1 MSLTYTQKQF
11 VQKNYPSK
19 TMQEIASELNV
30 SVHKVEKHI
39 QKNAHLFEPKK
50 TVKHDNEETDLLL
63 FSFSNLKS
71 WFKENWINLLTLTIF
86 VVFAYINAVGADFV
100 SDDIQGIVELENQ
113 IKEPSYIFHN
123 PTFFARSLLFYI
135 SYQIGGMTPFAF
147 RFWNF
152 LFHIGNV
159 WLIYI
164 LTPYFIRKQMVAFI
178 AAAIF
183 AVHPM
188 MIESVTWISG
198 GIYAQ
203 AAFSLLT
210 SFLFYLQA
218 KEKKKIVYAIMSV
231 IFFILALSV
240 SEKVI
245 VYPFILLF
253 YEFSYGN
260 LSKRWMNS
268 IPYFGVS
275 FVWGLILMTRISER
289 VQYLQRTNGTAQA
302 VQLYNP
308 LVQIPVA
315 LAKYFQLYF
324 WPFGN
329 TLYHS
334 EFRMDLVRYLTTL
347 LVTGIFL
354 TLYVIAF
361 KKNKK
366 LFFWMSFFGISLL
379 PTMNPFGL
387 SWIVAE
393 RYAYL
398 GSVGIFVI
406 VAYFITKL
414 IDSKHYKTVGYL
426 VLTCIILGLTTRT
439 LWRNSEWKNV
449 DTLWV
454 ATGKTSPSDPKTHN
468 NLGDMYARHGDM
480 NKAIESFSEA
490 IRLNPNYAAA
500 WYNRGNTYKHMKN
513 DEEALKNFQVAV
525 EKDPTIWQGYMN
537 IAVIQFNKG
546 QLPEAEQ
553 NLQKALALNPQNP
566 SLLANLGVVALTKGD
581 KKTGIDYLNKSLQ
594 IDPKNQFALDWL
606 AKANALP

>member
-11 VQKNYPSK
+11 VQKNYPAK
-19 TMQEIASELNV
+19 TVQEIATELNV
-30 SVHKVEKHI
+30 SIHKVEKHI
-39 QKNAHLFEPKK
+39 EKNAHLFTKEKK
-50 TVKHDNEETDLLL
+50 KQNHQDDTNLLL
-63 FSFSNLKS
+63 FSFGNLKS

-86 VVFAYINAVGADFV
+86 IIFAYINAIGADFV
-100 SDDIQGIVELENQ
+100 SDDIQGIVELEEQ
-113 IKEPSYIFHN
+113 IKSPSYIFHN
-123 PTFFARSLLFYI
+123 PTFFARSLLFYL
-135 SYQIGGMTPFAF
+135 SYQIGGLTPFAF
-147 RFWNF
+147 RLWNF

-164 LTPYFIRKQMVAFI
+164 LTPFFIRKQMVAFI

-203 AAFSLLT
+203 AAFCTLL
-210 SFLFYLQA
+210 SFLLYLQA
-218 KEKKKIVYAIMSV
+218 KEKKSILYSILSV
-231 IFFILALSV
+231 ISFVFALSV

-245 VYPFILLF
+245 VFPFILLF

-260 LSKRWMNS
+260 LAKRWLAS

-289 VQYLQRTNGTAQA
+289 VEYLQRTNGTDKA

-308 LVQIPVA
+308 FIQIPVA

-334 EFRMDLVRYLTTL
+334 EFRMDLVKYLITL
-347 LVTGIFL
+347 LVTGTFL
-354 TLYVIAF
+354 VLYFIAYN
-361 KKNKK
+361 KNRKI
-366 LFFWMSFFGISLL
+366 FFWMSFFGISLL

-406 VAYFITKL
+406 VAYFLNKL
-414 IDSKHYKTVGYL
+414 IESKDYKTAGYIL
-426 VLTCIILGLTTRT
+426 LTCMIIGLTSRT

-468 NLGDMYARHGDM
+468 NLGDMYARHGQMD
-480 NKAIESFSEA
+480 KAIEAFSEA

-513 DEEALKNFQVAV
+513 DDEALKNFQVAV

-546 QLPEAEQ
+546 QIAEAET
-553 NLQKALALNPQNP
+553 NLHKALELNPNNP

-581 KKTGIDYLNKSLQ
+581 KTTALDYLNKALQ
-594 IDPKNQFALDWL
+594 VDPQNQFAQEWL
-606 AKANALP
+606 KKANEAQ

>member
-19 TMQEIASELNV
+19 SIEEIASELGV
-30 SVHKVEKHI
+30 ATHKVEKHI
-39 QKNAHLFEPKK
+39 EKNTHLFQGKK
-50 TVKHDNEETDLLL
+50 YKQNETEESDLIL
-63 FSFSNLKS
+63 FSFATVKS
-71 WFKENWINLLTLTIF
+71 WFKANWINVLTLTVF
-86 VVFAYINAVGADFV
+86 VIFAYINAFTADFV
-100 SDDIQGIVELENQ
+100 SDDIQGIVELKDQ
-113 IKEPSYIFHN
+113 IASPSYIFSN
-123 PTFFARSLLFYI
+123 PTFFARSFLFFI
-135 SYQIGGMTPFAF
+135 SYHVGGLTPFAF
-147 RFWNF
+147 RFWNL
-152 LFHIGNV
+152 LFHIANV

-198 GIYAQ
+198 GIYSQ
-203 AAFSLLT
+203 AALCIQLSL
-210 SFLFYLQA
+210 FFYLQA
-218 KEKKKIVYAIMSV
+218 KRNHMIGYISGS
-231 IFFILALSV
+231 IISFILALSV

-245 VYPFILLF
+245 IYPFILLF
-253 YEFSYGN
+253 YEFSFGS
-260 LSKRWMNS
+260 LLKRWKYV

-275 FVWGLILMTRISER
+275 FMWGLLLIGRISGR
-289 VQYLQRTNGTAQA
+289 VEYLQRTNGTKQA

-334 EFRMDLVRYLTTL
+334 EFKMDLEKYLTTL
-347 LVTGIFL
+347 VITGTFLVLYFL
-354 TLYVIAF
+354 AF

-366 LFFWMSFFGISLL
+366 IFFFMSFFGISLL

-398 GSVGIFVI
+398 GSIGIFVI
-406 VAYFITKL
+406 VAYFINKL
-414 IDSKHYKTVGYL
+414 IESKDYKSVGYIL
-426 VLTCIILGLTTRT
+426 LTFIIIGLTVRT

-468 NLGDMYARHGDM
+468 NLGDMYARHNDM
-480 NKAIESFSEA
+480 NKAIEEFSAA
-490 IRLNPNYAAA
+490 IQLNPNYAAA
-500 WYNRGNTYKHMKN
+500 WYNRGNTYKHMNQDDK
-513 DEEALKNFQVAV
+513 ALTDFQTAV

-537 IAVIQFNKG
+537 IAVIQFSKG
-546 QLPEAEQ
+546 QLAEAEA
-553 NLQKALALNPQNP
+553 NLNKALQLNPNNP
-566 SLLANLGVVALTKGD
+566 SLYANLGVVALTKGN
-581 KKTGIDYLNKSLQ
+581 KQEALNYLHKALQ
-594 IDPKNQFALDWL
+594 IDPQNAFALEWIK
-606 AKANALP
+606 KAESVK

>member
-11 VQKNYPSK
+11 VQKNFPGK
-19 TMQEIASELNV
+19 TVEEIASELKV

-39 QKNAHLFEPKK
+39 EKNAHLFQQKK
-50 TVKHDNEETDLLL
+50 HKHEDSEEGDLIL
-63 FSFSNLKS
+63 FSFSTVKS
-71 WFKENWINLLTLTIF
+71 WLKANWINVLTLTIF
-86 VVFAYINAVGADFV
+86 IIFAYINAFTADFV

-113 IKEPSYIFHN
+113 LKSPAYIIHN
-123 PTFFARSLLFYI
+123 PTFIARSILFFL
-135 SYQIGGMTPFAF
+135 SYHVGGLTPFAF

-152 LFHIGNV
+152 LFHIGTV
-159 WLIYI
+159 WMIYI

-203 AAFSLLT
+203 AAFSILVSL
-210 SFLFYLQA
+210 FFYLQA
-218 KEKKKIVYAIMSV
+218 KKTGNIGYTIGSLVAFV
-231 IFFILALSV
+231 FALSV
-240 SEKVI
+240 SEKI
-245 VYPFILLF
+245 IIYPFILLF
-253 YEFSYGN
+253 YEFSYGD
-260 LSKRWMNS
+260 LKKRWKWS

-275 FVWGLILMTRISER
+275 TIWGLILATRISER
-289 VQYLQRTNGTAQA
+289 VEYLQRTNGTKQA

-315 LAKYFQLYF
+315 LANYFQLYF

-334 EFRMDLVRYLTTL
+334 EFKMDLAKYLITL
-347 LVTGIFL
+347 LVTCTFL
-354 TLYVIAF
+354 VLYFLAF
-361 KKNKK
+361 KNNKK
-366 LFFWMSFFGISLL
+366 VFFFLSLFGISLL

-393 RYAYL
+393 RYAYF
-398 GSVGIFVI
+398 GSIGIFVV
-406 VAYFITKL
+406 VAYYINKL
-414 IDSKHYKTVGYL
+414 IESKNYKSVGYIL
-426 VLTCIILGLTTRT
+426 LTFIIIGLTVRT

-468 NLGDMYARHGDM
+468 NLGDMYARHNDM
-480 NKAIESFSEA
+480 NKAIEEFSAA
-490 IRLNPNYAAA
+490 IQLNPNYAAA
-500 WYNRGNTYKHMKN
+500 WYNRGNTYKHMNQDDK
-513 DEEALKNFQVAV
+513 ALTDFQTAV

-537 IAVIQFNKG
+537 IAVIQFSKG
-546 QLPEAEQ
+546 QLPEAEA
-553 NLQKALALNPQNP
+553 NLHKALQLNPNNP
-566 SLLANLGVVALTKGD
+566 SLYANLGVVALTKGN
-581 KKTGIDYLNKSLQ
+581 KQEALDYLHKALQ
-594 IDPKNQFALDWL
+594 IDPQNAFALEWIK
-606 AKANALP
+606 KAEAVK

>member
-11 VQKNYPSK
+11 VQKNYPGK
-19 TMQEIASELNV
+19 GIQEIASELKV

-39 QKNAHLFEPKK
+39 QKNSHLFEPKK
-50 TVKHDNEETDLLL
+50 KVNKEQEDENVTL
-63 FSFSNLKS
+63 FSFENFKV
-71 WFKENWINLLTLTIF
+71 WMKENWINLLTLTIF
-86 VVFAYINAVGADFV
+86 IIFAYINAVTADFV
-100 SDDIQGIVELENQ
+100 SDDIQGIVELEQQ
-113 IKEPSYIFHN
+113 IKQPSYIFSN

-135 SYQIGGMTPFAF
+135 SYQVGGLTPFAF

-203 AAFSLLT
+203 AAFSLLM
-210 SFLFYLQA
+210 SFLLYLHA
-218 KEKKKIVYAIMSV
+218 KEKNSIIYSVFSV
-231 IFFILALSV
+231 IAYILALSV

-245 VYPFILLF
+245 IYPFILLF

-260 LSKRWMNS
+260 LAKRWKAS
-268 IPYFGVS
+268 LPFFGVS
-275 FVWGLILMTRISER
+275 TVWGIILMGRVSER
-289 VQYLQRTNGTAQA
+289 VEYLQRTNGTAQA
-302 VQLYNP
+302 IQLYNP
-308 LVQIPVA
+308 FVQIPVA

-334 EFRMDLVRYLTTL
+334 EFRMDLLKYLITL
-347 LVTGIFL
+347 LITVIFL

-366 LFFWMSFFGISLL
+366 IFFWMSFFGISLL

-406 VAYFITKL
+406 VAYFLTKL
-414 IDSKHYKTVGYL
+414 IDSKHYKTIGYL
-426 VLTCIILGLTTRT
+426 VLTFIILGLTTRT

-468 NLGDMYARHGDM
+468 NLGDMYARHGEMD
-480 NKAIESFSEA
+480 KAIDAFSEA

-546 QLPEAEQ
+546 ELDNAEA
-553 NLQKALALNPQNP
+553 NLKKALTLNPNNP
-566 SLLANLGVVALTKGD
+566 SLYANLGVIAATRGNKQLA
-581 KKTGIDYLNKSLQ
+581 IDNLNKALQ
-594 IDPKNQFALDWL
+594 IDPKNAFALDWMN
-606 AKANALP
+606 KVKTLP